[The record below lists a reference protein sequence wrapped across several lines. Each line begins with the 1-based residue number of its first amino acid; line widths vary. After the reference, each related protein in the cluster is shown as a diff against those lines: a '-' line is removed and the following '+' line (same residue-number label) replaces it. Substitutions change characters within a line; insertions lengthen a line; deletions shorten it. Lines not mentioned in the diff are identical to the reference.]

1 MTDEAAIWVD
11 GRPADTV
18 SATDRGL
25 AFGDGV
31 FETIG
36 VRDGVPEHLAR
47 HLDRLVEGMTRLGI
61 RPIPADLLKEE
72 ALAISADS
80 PRGALK
86 IIVTRGSGGR
96 GYAPSANQQP
106 RRILVLGPWRSRPE
120 SEYEQGA
127 EVRWCETRLALN
139 PALAGI
145 KHLNRLEQ
153 VLARLEWNDTDIA
166 EGLVRDTEG
175 RVVEATAA
183 NLFLVE
189 QGRLVTPDLSQCGV
203 AGIMRALAMESA
215 RRDGLQVLCETVR
228 PDRVA
233 SADELFLTNS
243 LIGVL
248 PVGRLGRQS
257 FPVGPVTRR
266 LMEYLSHHA

>member
-1 MTDEAAIWVD
+1 MTDEATIWVD
-11 GRPADTV
+11 GRAAGAVP
-18 SATDRGL
+18 ATDRGL

-36 VRDGVPEHLAR
+36 VRDGVPEHLDR
-47 HLDRLVEGMTRLGI
+47 HLARLAEGTTRLGI
-61 RPIPADLLKEE
+61 RPVPADLLQEE
-72 ALAISADS
+72 ALAISAGS
-80 PRGALK
+80 PRAVLK

-96 GYAPSANQQP
+96 GYAPGTGQRS
-106 RRILVLGPWRSRPE
+106 RRILVLGPWRGRPE
-120 SEYEQGA
+120 SEYELGA
-127 EVRWCETRLALN
+127 AVRWCETRVALN
-139 PALAGI
+139 PTLAGI

-153 VLARLEWNDTDIA
+153 VLARLEWDDADIA

-189 QGRLVTPDLSQCGV
+189 QERLVTPDLSQCGV
-203 AGIMRALAMESA
+203 AGIMRELVMESA

-228 PDRVA
+228 PDRVM

-248 PVGRLGRQS
+248 PVGRLDRQS
-257 FPVGPVTRR
+257 FPVGPVTRK
-266 LMEYLSHHA
+266 LMEYLSRHA

>member
-11 GRPADTV
+11 GRATDAVPAN
-18 SATDRGL
+18 DRGL

-36 VRDGVPEHLAR
+36 VRGGEPEHLDR
-47 HLDRLVEGMTRLGI
+47 HLERLAEGMTRLGI
-61 RPIPADLLKEE
+61 RPIPAGPLKEE
-72 ALAISADS
+72 ALAISAGS
-80 PRGALK
+80 PRAVLK

-96 GYAPSANQQP
+96 GYAPGASQRP
-106 RRILVLGPWRSRPE
+106 RRILVLGPWRGRPE
-120 SEYEQGA
+120 PEYEQGA
-127 EVRWCETRLALN
+127 AVRWCETRLALN

-153 VLARLEWNDTDIA
+153 VLARLEWDDADIA

-203 AGIMRALAMESA
+203 AGIMRALVMESA

-228 PDRVA
+228 PDRVD

-248 PVGRLGRQS
+248 PVRRLDRQS

-266 LMEYLSHHA
+266 LMEYLSRHA